1 MSATTILLEVRNLY
15 GVSDRLDALADQHPA
30 VTEGLLAISAH
41 VRNSAA
47 LLEVLVKAKI
57 SPGSELQ

>member
-1 MSATTILLEVRNLY
+1 MPANTILLEVQKLND
-15 GVSDRLDALADQHPA
+15 VSDRLDYFAGLHPVA
-30 VTEGLLAISAH
+30 EEGLLAISAH